1 MSSFNLASLIAGTS
15 GTPNVSKPAQAQVES
30 KVKPSGE
37 AKKKSFTHGINV
49 IFNHGTYKGYH
60 GFVSDFFPAGISLM
74 TSGRAFIDAQ
84 KYGPLVNPGTSLI
97 TEVGNSLVEQVLPA
111 VGGDYAPI
119 QLFKS
124 SEDKELRVGRV
135 ISNENIIM
143 RSLMSQGKGM
153 QEIQMMM
160 DNPNNNFVIELTL
173 FDSSLINNM
182 SDLNISS
189 NAADILADKLTKMQI
204 NSETPAP
211 LEQLSQEVKTN
222 SSLLDKIV
230 HPEYFGDEI
239 QVKVVFKRD
248 LVGPKYYINVSGN
261 LGDIKIYNPTKPHYL
276 VSYTRPVMFNPSM
289 VKIEKEP
296 LQSGETAFQI
306 KHEKFIT
313 GTKKEIKMT
322 KQQIEQEAQK
332 SNFKYFGV
340 VKSGPYSGQRLQVLD
355 YTPSHLSVTLSTNG
369 RRITSHVIRKRTKDG
384 EYIIDE
390 FDNPVF
396 ETSLIMPSHVFYLD
410 LLLKNG
416 NYAQVNK
423 ILPNDNISITE
434 KDADSRSYLQREIS
448 QDEIQEL
455 QPGFKFSGEKMPIQ
469 QEELFV
475 QGPSQEE
482 TTDLEQQ
489 TYDDE
494 GESDS
499 QEVDYATSPI
509 DDIEVEE
516 EQPQKASFKDTQRT
530 TIEQRELTKQ
540 EKSIKDESQR
550 ILKLLKVHDE
560 SIDVYSSMDTVLNLV
575 NMIKNKLKAI
585 NFTGDLTVT
594 SNIKFIMV
602 CIVLYELVKTG
613 FDKNMDSVITMLFP
627 SYFTIKDIQGQSMNE
642 NIFLMKWEDNLSQE
656 KIDAAISKIREYRQR
671 ESDYPKIVKEILKNA
686 DIILQGILGL
696 HVNIIERAQVNLEEL
711 IPVGINPVT
720 GRRFKD
726 EALERDLQRG
736 REASIKL
743 RSQMVTVEDLLNDR
757 QLPEQEV
764 AITWAKIN
772 EPIIEKFKQ
781 EVQKKADTQVS
792 LKQDYIYIKNNL
804 VRAPFAL
811 RDDIMKPAVRKAFE
825 GIYKTLLA
833 TIIKQNL
840 KAEKGKKR
848 QREEQEQIRK
858 NRARI
863 ASSRPVE
870 EEEED
875 YEQEHTRSYLKE
887 QRKRETKRALDK
899 ATRAANRNAYMM
911 KKQRVSDEKAEAEK
925 EDKEAQDLI
934 TKVQNNEP
942 WWNEMDTTE

>member
-15 GTPNVSKPAQAQVES
+15 GTPNVSKPAQVQA

-37 AKKKSFTHGINV
+37 AKKKSFTHGVNV
-49 IFNHGTYKGYH
+49 IFNNGTYKGYH
-60 GFVSDFFPAGISLM
+60 GFVSDFFPASLSLM
-74 TSGRAFIDAQ
+74 TSGRAFIEAQ

-97 TEVGNSLVEQVLPA
+97 TEVGNSLVEQVLPSI
-111 VGGDYAPI
+111 GGEYAPI
-119 QLFKS
+119 QLFKTR
-124 SEDKELRVGRV
+124 EDNQLRVGRV
-135 ISNENIIM
+135 VSNENMIM
-143 RSLMSQGKGM
+143 RSLMSQGKGI

-173 FDSSLINNM
+173 FDSSLISNM
-182 SDLNISS
+182 SGLSIGS
-189 NAADILADKLTKMQI
+189 NDADILADQLTKMQI
-204 NSETPAP
+204 NAETPAP

-222 SSLLDKIV
+222 VSLLDKIV
-230 HPEYFGDEI
+230 HPEYFEDEV

-248 LVGPKYYINVSGN
+248 LVGPQYYLNVSSN

-276 VSYTRPVMFNPSM
+276 VSYTRPVTFSPNM
-289 VKIEKEP
+289 VTIEKEP
-296 LQSGETAFQI
+296 LKAGETAFQV
-306 KHEKFIT
+306 KHEKFVVGPKT
-313 GTKKEIKMT
+313 EVKMT
-322 KQQIEQEAQK
+322 KQQIENEQK
-332 SNFKYFGV
+332 SFKYFGV
-340 VKSGPYSGQRLQVLD
+340 VKSGPYSGQRLEVVD

-384 EYIIDE
+384 NYIIDE
-390 FDNPVF
+390 FNNPVF

-416 NYAQVNK
+416 NYVQVNK
-423 ILPNDNISITE
+423 ILPNGNISVTE
-434 KDADSRSYLQREIS
+434 KDSVSRHYLQREIS

-455 QPGFKFSGEKMPIQ
+455 QPGFKFSDKEKVSVQ

-475 QGPSQEE
+475 QGPSQEDTSE
-482 TTDLEQQ
+482 FQEQ

-509 DDIEVEE
+509 DDIEADE

-530 TIEQRELTKQ
+530 TIEQRKLTKQ
-540 EKSIKDESQR
+540 EKSIKEEIQS
-550 ILKLLKVHDE
+550 ILKLLRVHDE
-560 SIDVYSSMDTVLNLV
+560 SIDVYSTMDTVLNIV
-575 NMIKNKLKAI
+575 KMMTNKLKTI

-594 SNIKFIMV
+594 SNLKFIMV
-602 CIVLYELVKTG
+602 CLVLYELIKTG
-613 FDKNMDSVITMLFP
+613 FNKNMDTVISMLFP
-627 SYFTIKDIQGQSMNE
+627 TYFTIKDIQAQSMNE

-656 KIDAAISKIREYRQR
+656 RIDSAISQIREYRQS
-671 ESDYPKIVKEILKNA
+671 ENNYPKIIKEIITNA
-686 DIILQGILGL
+686 DIVLQGILGL
-696 HVNIIERAQVNLEEL
+696 HVNIMERSQVNLKDL

-726 EALERDLQRG
+726 EALERELQRG

-757 QLPEQEV
+757 ALPEQEV
-764 AITWAKIN
+764 VITWAKIY
-772 EPIIEKFKQ
+772 EPIIIKFKQ

-804 VRAPFAL
+804 QRAPFAL
-811 RDDIMKPAVRKAFE
+811 RDDIMKPSVRKAFE

-840 KAEKGKKR
+840 KAEKSKKR
-848 QREEQEQIRK
+848 QREEDEQIRI

-870 EEEED
+870 EEEEE

-911 KKQRVSDEKAEAEK
+911 KKQRVSDEKAEGEEKDAE
-925 EDKEAQDLI
+925 DLI
-934 TKVQNNEP
+934 KKVQNNEP

>member
-15 GTPNVSKPAQAQVES
+15 GTPNVSKPAQVQA

-37 AKKKSFTHGINV
+37 AKKKSFTHGVNV
-49 IFNHGTYKGYH
+49 IFNNGTYKGYH
-60 GFVSDFFPAGISLM
+60 GFVSDFFPASLSLM
-74 TSGRAFIDAQ
+74 TSGRAFIEAQ
-84 KYGPLVNPGTSLI
+84 KYGPLVTPGTSLI
-97 TEVGNSLVEQVLPA
+97 TEVGNSLVEQVLPSI
-111 VGGDYAPI
+111 GGEYAPI
-119 QLFKS
+119 QLFKNR
-124 SEDKELRVGRV
+124 EDNQLRVGRV
-135 ISNENIIM
+135 VSNENMIM

-173 FDSSLINNM
+173 FDSSLISNM
-182 SDLNISS
+182 SGLSIGS
-189 NAADILADKLTKMQI
+189 NDADILADQLTKMQI
-204 NSETPAP
+204 NAETPAP

-222 SSLLDKIV
+222 ASLLDKIV
-230 HPEYFGDEI
+230 HPEYFGDEV

-248 LVGPKYYINVSGN
+248 LVGPQYYLNVSSN

-276 VSYTRPVMFNPSM
+276 VSYTRPVTFSPNM
-289 VKIEKEP
+289 VTIEKEP
-296 LQSGETAFQI
+296 LKVGETAFQV
-306 KHEKFIT
+306 KHEKFVVGPKT
-313 GTKKEIKMT
+313 EVKMT
-322 KQQIEQEAQK
+322 KQQIENEQK
-332 SNFKYFGV
+332 SFKYFGV
-340 VKSGPYSGQRLQVLD
+340 VKSGPYSGQRLEVVD

-384 EYIIDE
+384 NYIIDE
-390 FDNPVF
+390 SNNPVF

-416 NYAQVNK
+416 NYVQVNK
-423 ILPNDNISITE
+423 ILPNGNISVTE
-434 KDADSRSYLQREIS
+434 KDSVSRHYLQREIS

-455 QPGFKFSGEKMPIQ
+455 QPGFKFSDKEKVSVQ

-475 QGPSQEE
+475 QGPSQEDTSE
-482 TTDLEQQ
+482 FQEQQ

-509 DDIEVEE
+509 DDIEADE

-540 EKSIKDESQR
+540 EKSFKEEIQS
-550 ILKLLKVHDE
+550 ILKLLRVHDE
-560 SIDVYSSMDTVLNLV
+560 SIDVYSTMDTVLNIV
-575 NMIKNKLKAI
+575 KMMTNKLKAI

-594 SNIKFIMV
+594 SNLKFIMV
-602 CIVLYELVKTG
+602 CLVLYELVKTG
-613 FDKNMDSVITMLFP
+613 FDKNMDTVISMLFP
-627 SYFTIKDIQGQSMNE
+627 TYFTIKDIQAQSMNE

-656 KIDAAISKIREYRQR
+656 RIDSAISQIREYRQS
-671 ESDYPKIVKEILKNA
+671 ENNYPKIIKEIITNA
-686 DIILQGILGL
+686 DIVLQGILGL
-696 HVNIIERAQVNLEEL
+696 HVNIMERSPVNLKDL

-726 EALERDLQRG
+726 EALERELQRG

-757 QLPEQEV
+757 ALPEQEV
-764 AITWAKIN
+764 VITWAKIY
-772 EPIIEKFKQ
+772 EPIMIKFKQ

-804 VRAPFAL
+804 QRAPFAL
-811 RDDIMKPAVRKAFE
+811 RDDIMKPSVRKAFE

-840 KAEKGKKR
+840 KAEKSKKR
-848 QREEQEQIRK
+848 QREEDEQIRI

-863 ASSRPVE
+863 VSNRPVE
-870 EEEED
+870 EEEEE
-875 YEQEHTRSYLKE
+875 YEQEHTKSYLKE
-887 QRKRETKRALDK
+887 KQKRETKKALDR

-911 KKQRVSDEKAEAEK
+911 KKQRVSDEKAEEEKDAE
-925 EDKEAQDLI
+925 DLI
-934 TKVQNNEP
+934 KKVQNNEP

>member
-15 GTPNVSKPAQAQVES
+15 GTPNVSKPAQVQA

-37 AKKKSFTHGINV
+37 AKKKSFTHGVNV
-49 IFNHGTYKGYH
+49 IFNNGTYKGYH
-60 GFVSDFFPAGISLM
+60 GFVSDFFPASLSLM
-74 TSGRAFIDAQ
+74 TSGRAFIEAQ
-84 KYGPLVNPGTSLI
+84 KYGPLVTPGTSLI
-97 TEVGNSLVEQVLPA
+97 TEVGNSLVEQVLPSI
-111 VGGDYAPI
+111 GGEYAPI
-119 QLFKS
+119 QLFKTR
-124 SEDKELRVGRV
+124 EDNQLRVGRV
-135 ISNENIIM
+135 VSNENMIM
-143 RSLMSQGKGM
+143 RSLMSQGKGI

-173 FDSSLINNM
+173 FDSSLISNM
-182 SDLNISS
+182 SGLSIGS
-189 NAADILADKLTKMQI
+189 NDADILADQLTKMQI
-204 NSETPAP
+204 NAETPAP

-222 SSLLDKIV
+222 VSLLDKIV
-230 HPEYFGDEI
+230 HPEYFEDEV

-248 LVGPKYYINVSGN
+248 LVGPQYYLNVSSN

-276 VSYTRPVMFNPSM
+276 VSYTRPVTFSPNM
-289 VKIEKEP
+289 VTIEKEP
-296 LQSGETAFQI
+296 LKAGETAFQV
-306 KHEKFIT
+306 KHEKFVVGPKT
-313 GTKKEIKMT
+313 EVKMT
-322 KQQIEQEAQK
+322 KQQIENEQK
-332 SNFKYFGV
+332 SFKYFGV
-340 VKSGPYSGQRLQVLD
+340 VKSGPYSGQRLEVVD

-384 EYIIDE
+384 NYIIDE
-390 FDNPVF
+390 FNNPVF

-416 NYAQVNK
+416 NYVQVNK
-423 ILPNDNISITE
+423 ILPNGNISVTE
-434 KDADSRSYLQREIS
+434 KDSVSRHYLQREIS

-455 QPGFKFSGEKMPIQ
+455 QPGFKFSDKEKVSVQ

-475 QGPSQEE
+475 QGPSQEDTSE
-482 TTDLEQQ
+482 FQEQ

-509 DDIEVEE
+509 DDIEADE

-540 EKSIKDESQR
+540 EKSIKEEIQS
-550 ILKLLKVHDE
+550 ILKLLRVHDE
-560 SIDVYSSMDTVLNLV
+560 SIDVYSTMDTVLNIV
-575 NMIKNKLKAI
+575 KMMTNKLKTI

-594 SNIKFIMV
+594 SNLKFIMV
-602 CIVLYELVKTG
+602 CLVLYELVKTG
-613 FDKNMDSVITMLFP
+613 FDKNMDTVISMLFP
-627 SYFTIKDIQGQSMNE
+627 TYFTIKDIQAQSMNE

-656 KIDAAISKIREYRQR
+656 RIDSAISQIREYRQS
-671 ESDYPKIVKEILKNA
+671 ENNYPKIIKEIITNA
-686 DIILQGILGL
+686 DIVLQGILGL
-696 HVNIIERAQVNLEEL
+696 HVNIMERSQVNLKDL

-726 EALERDLQRG
+726 EALERELQRG

-757 QLPEQEV
+757 ALPEQEV
-764 AITWAKIN
+764 VITWAKIY
-772 EPIIEKFKQ
+772 EPIIIKFKQ

-804 VRAPFAL
+804 QRAPFAL
-811 RDDIMKPAVRKAFE
+811 RDDIMKPSVRKAFE

-840 KAEKGKKR
+840 KAEKSKKR
-848 QREEQEQIRK
+848 QREEDEQIRI

-870 EEEED
+870 EEEEE

-911 KKQRVSDEKAEAEK
+911 KKQRVSDEKAEGEEKDAE
-925 EDKEAQDLI
+925 DLI
-934 TKVQNNEP
+934 KKVQNNEP